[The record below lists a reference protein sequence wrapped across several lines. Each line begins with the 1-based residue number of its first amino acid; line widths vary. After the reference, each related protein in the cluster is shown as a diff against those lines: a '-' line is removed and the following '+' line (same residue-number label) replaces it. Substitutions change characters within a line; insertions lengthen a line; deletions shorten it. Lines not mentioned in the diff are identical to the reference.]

1 MVKSHVKLYNYDHR
15 KAMST
20 DAVAQLVSTMLYG
33 KRFFPYYIS
42 NIVAGLDEKGAGVVY
57 SYDPV
62 GSFEPEKFRAGGSS
76 AALIQPLLDN
86 QIGLANQANPEKKDH
101 SVEFVKKVVLDAFI
115 SSGERDIYVGDSV
128 LIQIITKDGIT
139 EEKFPLRKD

>member
-1 MVKSHVKLYNYDHR
+1 
-15 KAMST
+15 MST

-42 NIVAGLDEKGAGVVY
+42 NIVAGLDENGAGAVY

-62 GSFEPEKFRAGGSS
+62 GSFERISYRAGGSS
-76 AALIQPLLDN
+76 ASLIQPFLDN
-86 QIGLANQANPEKKDH
+86 QIGLKNQVNPDKVDL
-101 SVEFVKKVVLDAFI
+101 SVDYVKRVVIDSFI
-115 SSGERDIYVGDSV
+115 SAGERDIYVGDSV
-128 LIQIITKDGIT
+128 LIQIITKDGIV